1 MADPFSVAGS
11 AVGVISLGI
20 SVCQGLLQYY
30 ASWGDDGDDIAAT
43 MRLLEGLMT
52 SFQSLKLVV
61 ESPDFKPELVGQ
73 LKEKIMNCED
83 GVERLRKKLEKIKKE
98 DPTSLQKKALSQLRR
113 MSYPFMRST
122 LVKVQE
128 IVSDLRDNVGF
139 EMNILQLYVEDLT
152 SNLSS
157 AVPPVRVMTIENRF
171 EYLID
176 I

>member
-30 ASWGDDGDDIAAT
+30 ASWRDYGDDIVAT

-83 GVERLRKKLEKIKKE
+83 GVERLRKKIEKIKKE
-98 DPTSLQKKALSQLRR
+98 DPTSLQKKA
-113 MSYPFMRST
+113 
-122 LVKVQE
+122 
-128 IVSDLRDNVGF
+128 
-139 EMNILQLYVEDLT
+139 
-152 SNLSS
+152 
-157 AVPPVRVMTIENRF
+157 
-171 EYLID
+171 
-176 I
+176 